1 MIEGSDDDFL
11 VRIVDA
17 EGNES
22 ALMDR
27 ETAEFLLSDDPDPT
41 QASLDAAF
49 DGVTRVRLMAWCHD
63 DDLVMYDSV
72 RLDVSDP
79 GSIAELA
86 HALRIVDADEFG
98 HVMSPGLNRLE
109 LWSGDRHAHTLE
121 LPEWDTIRWS
131 EWKGDASVAEPRR
144 LADWMARHR
153 VAGPHEYLDG
163 MAEGGRPRALPRAA
177 SPSDGGCR

>member
-1 MIEGSDDDFL
+1 MTIEGSDDDPF

-17 EGNES
+17 DGNES

-27 ETAEFLLSDDPDPT
+27 EAAEFLLSDNPDPT

-49 DGVTRVRLMAWCHD
+49 DGVTRVRLMTWWHD
-63 DDLVMYDSV
+63 DSLVMHDSV

-109 LWSGDRHAHTLE
+109 LWSGDRQAHTLE
-121 LPEWDTIRWS
+121 LPEWDMIRWS
-131 EWKGDASVAEPRR
+131 QWKGDAYIAEPRR
-144 LADWMARHR
+144 LADWLGRHR
-153 VAGPHEYLDG
+153 VAGPHDG
-163 MAEGGRPRALPRAA
+163 PAA
-177 SPSDGGCR
+177 